1 MKNRKGVIT
10 ADVQVED
17 IMDNY
22 PDSVTYFIMHKV
34 SPISC
39 AGAYPKTLG
48 EMLAMKEIQD
58 IEGFIEGLNDFLGTR
73 S

>member
-1 MKNRKGVIT
+1 MKNRKVVIT
-10 ADVQVED
+10 ADAQVED

-39 AGAYPKTLG
+39 AGAYPNTLG
-48 EMLAMKEIQD
+48 EMLAMKEVQD
-58 IEGFIEGLNDFLGTR
+58 IEGFIEGLNDFLATR